1 MACLFEVTRRGLGAD
16 VDALADK
23 ATPSK
28 IVDRQKVRRAQAP
41 HRGSAQ
47 YRRMWGRRRMT

>member
-1 MACLFEVTRRGLGAD
+1 MTCPFEVTRGGLGAD

-47 YRRMWGRRRMT
+47 YRRTWGRRRKT